1 MTKLL
6 MSSNTDW
13 YLYNFRLSLA
23 KYLQDEGID
32 VVLVS
37 PRGEYVNLLENA
49 GFRWLEWK
57 IGRQTLAPRTEFG
70 SILNLKRIYD
80 REKPE
85 LVHHHTIKPVLYG
98 SLAARWSK
106 VPGCVNSITGRGYV
120 FLGNDRKA
128 RILKMFIE
136 PFYRLA
142 FNNPRCS
149 AIFENE
155 TDQQYFLDQS
165 LITPERTWLIQGVG
179 VDVERY
185 KKLPEP
191 DGIPVI
197 LMAARMLWDK
207 GVGVLVEAARLLKDK
222 VPVRIVLVGNPDV
235 GNPSSIELKTLQGWN
250 EEGVVEW
257 WGWRADM
264 SDIYNQSHIVTL
276 PTRYGEGVPT
286 TLLEAAACGR
296 PLVASDIA
304 GCRHV
309 VKEGYN
315 GFLVPV
321 NDPNALAQ
329 ALEKLAC
336 TPELRQKM
344 GRASRQLVLENFPQS
359 RVNAETL
366 EVYKHTL
373 KVN

>member
-1 MTKLL
+1 

-155 TDQQYFLDQS
+155 TDQQYFLDQG
-165 LITPERTWLIQGVG
+165 LIPPERTWLIQGVG